1 MTFEPAVYLLCLA
14 TSVVCALLLVRS
26 WRRTRLPLLMWSS
39 LCFCLLALN
48 NAVVVLDMVVWPV
61 EQDLTAYREAT
72 SLAAVCVLLYG
83 FIWRSE

>member
-1 MTFEPAVYLLCLA
+1 MSWEAAVYLLCLA

-26 WRRTRLPLLMWSS
+26 YARTRQMLLLWSS
-39 LCFCLLALN
+39 FCFCLLALN

>member
-1 MTFEPAVYLLCLA
+1 MTWETAVYLLCLA
-14 TSVVCALLLVRS
+14 TSVVCAWLLVRS
-26 WRRTRLPLLMWSS
+26 YGRTRQALLLWSS

-48 NAVVVLDMVVWPV
+48 NAVVVLDMVVWPT
-61 EQDLTAYREAT
+61 EPDLTPYRQIT